1 MTSSTA
7 VCGFDSFRQ
16 YLRRVS
22 GIALAENKQYL
33 VEVRLRRIMQD
44 MGLGNLTEL
53 VELLQLPSNRALR
66 SQVVDAMTTN
76 ETYWFR
82 DQYPFESLRQTL
94 LPELLARADH
104 TPVRIWS
111 AACSTGQEPFSI
123 SIAAEE
129 CYHSGAESRPVEIV
143 ATDLSSRVLGQALA
157 AEYDQLAITRGLD
170 DSQVRDYFQRSADGA
185 SWRLKPHL
193 QERVSFRALNL
204 LDSYASLGQFD
215 LIFCRNVL
223 IYFDSDAKQDILR
236 RLHRALKPNGIL
248 FLGAS
253 EGVANLTD
261 LFEVVHAHPG
271 IYYRAR

>member
-7 VCGFDSFRQ
+7 VCGFDAFRQ

-33 VEVRLRRIMQD
+33 VEVRLRRIMTD
-44 MGLGNLTEL
+44 MGLGNLTDL
-53 VELLQLPSNRALR
+53 VELLQLPGSRALR
-66 SQVVDAMTTN
+66 GQVVDAMTTN

-82 DQYPFESLRQTL
+82 DQYPFECLRRTL

-123 SIAAEE
+123 SIAAQES
-129 CYHSGAESRPVEIV
+129 YHSGADARPVEIV

-170 DSQVRDYFQRSADGA
+170 DSQVRDYFQRSDDGA

-261 LFEVVHAHPG
+261 LFELVHAHPG